1 MRLVSIVCLVLVL
14 GLTFAAESNAEPASD
29 LNLQF
34 PPERSVGRLILLKPG
49 WTGDVLSATGTPLAA
64 ARGSVKTR
72 AGQSIMLLSNDCI
85 SEHMNLLSSFPANA
99 LACLVLNNTSITD
112 KDLVFVKHLTG
123 LRRLE
128 LEDTD
133 ITDLGLVQLSKLS
146 SLEYLRLSNTLIRG
160 NTFRYL
166 AATSLKNLHL
176 DNLAL
181 GARAFRE
188 ISKFKELRWLN
199 LSRVHLT
206 DSALAEL
213 AHLPKLDGLIIPN
226 NHAVTDVGLRKLV
239 GMKHL
244 RRLDLSSTGVTL
256 GGVLALKGFSLKWLK
271 LSERFKSAQTSK
283 QLQQAFPRAEIE
295 FDHDRQRIPSEM
307 FAPLHQI

>member
-1 MRLVSIVCLVLVL
+1 MKFQQIACLMVVLCS
-14 GLTFAAESNAEPASD
+14 TAASKSAAQPTSN

-34 PPERSVGRLILLKPG
+34 PQKLSVGRLILLKPD
-49 WTGDVLSATGTPLAA
+49 WTGDAQSSTGTPLAA
-64 ARGSVKTR
+64 ARGSVKIL

-85 SEHMNLLSSFPANA
+85 SERINLLSSFPPNA

-112 KDLVFVKHLTG
+112 KDLTIVSHLTG

-133 ITDLGLVQLSKLS
+133 ITDVGLVQLSRLRN
-146 SLEYLRLSNTLIRG
+146 LEYLRLSNTLVRG
-160 NTFRYL
+160 NTFGCL
-166 AATSLKNLHL
+166 NAANLKNLHL

-213 AHLPKLDGLIIPN
+213 AQLPKLFGLIIPN
-226 NHAVTDVGLRKLV
+226 NRTLTDIGLKKLV

-256 GGVLALKGFSLKWLK
+256 GGVLALKGIPLKWLK
-271 LSERFKSAQTSK
+271 LSPSFRDAQSTA
-283 QLQQAFPRAEIE
+283 QLHLAFPRAAIE

-307 FAPLHQI
+307 FAPLH